1 MAYDNALAAVEHF
14 PESRG
19 RQEQA
24 IDLRLDLRVPLQ
36 AMTRTNRLLEGD
48 LTAESIA
55 RTLGDER
62 RLGRIASGLANTLW
76 ITGDQAAAIAAASR
90 ALEIGQRLGDAAT
103 RTTAVLRL
111 GAIHHT
117 LGEYDTAA
125 VNRDRQAAESLESA
139 AIPGLDRERPLGRL
153 RADRSGAIESPRR
166 RRRVTASESRRRPR
180 AGSIS
185 VSPAPQKGRS
195 PPPVSP
201 GSVSLAGVDRRA
213 LHSAH
218 AGEVRAGSYGREGP
232 FRRRRARRSAV
243 ILGNSTKNG
252 QPDPPRTRAHPGYPP
267 PVAGELAQRVVRSVA
282 LGRA

>member
-1 MAYDNALAAVEHF
+1 LAYDNALAAVEHF

-55 RTLGDER
+55 
-62 RLGRIASGLANTLW
+62 
-76 ITGDQAAAIAAASR
+76 AASR
-90 ALEIGQRLGDAAT
+90 ALEIGQRLGDVAT

-201 GSVSLAGVDRRA
+201 R
-213 LHSAH
+213 
-218 AGEVRAGSYGREGP
+218 VRVPCRGG
-232 FRRRRARRSAV
+232 
-243 ILGNSTKNG
+243 
-252 QPDPPRTRAHPGYPP
+252 PPRATLRPRWRGPS
-267 PVAGELAQRVVRSVA
+267 RVIWP
-282 LGRA
+282 